1 MHLKLYCLWLVGV
14 AFLASTFA
22 HADLTA
28 LPLEALLSSE
38 VISASRFPQQAR
50 EAPSAVSIITARE
63 IREHGWRSLAE
74 ALAGV
79 RGVLVANDHAYSY
92 LGPRGLLRPSDYNT
106 HVLIMLDG
114 VRLNDNV
121 YTQGPLGAEF
131 PLDMEGVERIEYV
144 PGPGASIYGNNA
156 FLGVVNVITRT
167 AAAQP
172 GGEAGAELGSAGWR
186 RARVG
191 MSDANGNRDW
201 LLSLSHGRR
210 DGSSPYSDGVVGN
223 INRLDGEENTR
234 LYARLGLGDLK
245 ISALLARRD
254 KADPTAPYDTL
265 IGDPRSRI
273 RDQHGHLGLA
283 WQTELTAGM
292 TGDFL
297 ADYGDYRFR
306 GDYPGDRTTLSSDLK
321 RDNAV
326 GRWLNL
332 QARLTDRRLAG
343 HKLVWGAEWQQ
354 DLERRQHGENI
365 STASTYLDSNQS
377 GHLAGLYL
385 QDEWRLNDTWLL
397 NLGTRYDHHSSF
409 GGAFNPRLGLI
420 QRVTPRTTLK
430 YLAGTAYRAA
440 NAYELFYEDAGGS
453 QKVNPS
459 GLKPERIRT
468 LEFVA
473 EHETA
478 SNWLLTGT
486 LFQYRIRDL
495 ITQISDPADGLLMFT
510 NQDTL
515 QSGGIALQAERRWAN
530 GEHLRLS
537 VSRLRSRDG
546 QGNRVSLSPDLLA
559 KASANLPLGGW
570 NLGLECHYV
579 GPRRDSGGGEVAG
592 YSVVHL
598 NLIAPRLA
606 DHGELSLRIRNLF
619 DRRYSDP
626 AGDEHTQTAITQEGR
641 VIEARLAW
649 HF

>member
-1 MHLKLYCLWLVGV
+1 MHLKLYYLWLGG
-14 AFLASTFA
+14 AALLAPASV

-63 IREHGWRSLAE
+63 IRAHGWRSLAE

-79 RGVLVANDHAYSY
+79 RGTLVADDHAYSY

-106 HVLIMLDG
+106 HVLVMLDG
-114 VRLNDNV
+114 VRLNDNI

-131 PLDMEGVERIEYV
+131 PLDMELVERIEYV

-156 FLGVVNVITRT
+156 FLGVVNVITRDGAT
-167 AAAQP
+167 QS
-172 GGEAGAELGSAGWR
+172 GGEAGIEAGNQGWR
-186 RARVG
+186 RARAG
-191 MSDANGNRDW
+191 LSGSGGNHDW

-210 DGSSPYSDGVVGN
+210 DGTSPYSDGLVSNATG
-223 INRLDGEENTR
+223 LDGEENTR
-234 LYARLGLGDLK
+234 LYARLGLGDFK
-245 ISALLARRD
+245 ISALLARRE

-265 IGDPRSRI
+265 IGDSRSRI
-273 RDQHGHLGLA
+273 HDQHGHLSLA
-283 WQTELTAGM
+283 WQAELKAGVTANL
-292 TGDFL
+292 L

-306 GDYPGDRTTLSSDLK
+306 GDYPGDRTTSDTDLK
-321 RDNAV
+321 RDTTV

-332 QARLTDRRLAG
+332 QARLADRRLAS

-354 DLERRQHGENI
+354 DLEKRQHGENAN
-365 STASTYLDSNQS
+365 TATPYLDSSPS
-377 GHLAGLYL
+377 GHLAGLYI
-385 QDEWRLNDTWLL
+385 QDEWHLAPDWLL
-397 NLGTRYDHHSSF
+397 NLGARYDHHSSF

-420 QRVTPRTTLK
+420 QRATPRTTLK

-440 NAYELFYEDAGGS
+440 NAYELYYHDGNVS
-453 QKVNPS
+453 QKVNPD

-486 LFQYRIRDL
+486 LFQYRIRDP
-495 ITQISDPADGLLMFT
+495 ITQIDDGGLLMFA

-515 QSGGIALQAERRWAN
+515 KSSGIGLQAERRWA
-530 GEHLRLS
+530 GGRHLRLS
-537 VSRLRSRDG
+537 VSRQRSRDG

-579 GPRRDSGGGEVAG
+579 GPRQDNLGGEVSG
-592 YSVVHL
+592 YSIAHL
-598 NLIAPRLA
+598 NLIAPRLGSR
-606 DHGELSLRIRNLF
+606 GELSLRIRNLF
-619 DRRYSDP
+619 DRHYSDP
-626 AGDEHTQTAITQEGR
+626 AGDEHTQTSITQAGR
-641 VIEARLAW
+641 SIEARLAW

>member
-1 MHLKLYCLWLVGV
+1 MHLKLYCLWLGSAMVLP
-14 AFLASTFA
+14 ATTA

-50 EAPSAVSIITARE
+50 EAPSAVSVISARE
-63 IREHGWRSLAE
+63 IREHGWRTLAE

-79 RGVLVANDHAYSY
+79 RGVLVADDRAYSY
-92 LGPRGLLRPSDYNT
+92 LGPRGLLRPADYNT

-114 VRLNDNV
+114 VRLNDNI

-131 PLDMEGVERIEYV
+131 PLDMELVERIEYV

-156 FLGVVNVITRT
+156 FLGVVNVITRD
-167 AAAQP
+167 AIMRP
-172 GGEAGAELGSAGWR
+172 GGEAGIEAGNAGWR
-186 RARVG
+186 RARAG
-191 MSDANGNRDW
+191 MGGGNGNRDW
-201 LLSLSHGRR
+201 LLSLSHARR
-210 DGSSPYSDGVVGN
+210 DDGPYSDGLVGHVD
-223 INRLDGEENTR
+223 RLDGEQNTR
-234 LYARLGLGDLK
+234 LYARFGLGELK
-245 ISALLARRD
+245 LTALLAKRD

-265 IGDPRSRI
+265 IGDARSRI
-273 RDQHGHLGLA
+273 SDRHGHLALA
-283 WQTELTAGM
+283 WKSEFKAGL

-297 ADYGDYRFR
+297 ADYGDYRFQ
-306 GDYPGDRTTLSSDLK
+306 GDYPGDRTAVPADSDLN
-321 RDNAV
+321 RDSAR

-332 QARLTDRRLAG
+332 QARLTDRRLAD

-354 DLERRQHGENI
+354 DLEKRQHSENAT
-365 STASTYLDSNQS
+365 TATSYLDSSPS
-377 GHLAGLYL
+377 GHLAGLYM
-385 QDEWRLNDTWLL
+385 QDEWRLNDAWLL
-397 NLGTRYDHHSSF
+397 NLGARYDHHSSF

-430 YLAGTAYRAA
+430 YLAGTAYRAP
-440 NAYELFYEDAGGS
+440 NAYELYYDDGGGS
-453 QKVNPS
+453 QKVNPA

-478 SNWLLTGT
+478 RNWLLTGT
-486 LFQYRIRDL
+486 LFRYRIRDL
-495 ITQISDPADGLLMFT
+495 ITQVVDGGLLMFA

-515 QSGGIALQAERRWAN
+515 ESGGVGLQAERRWD
-530 GEHLRLS
+530 GGGHLRLS

-559 KASANLPLGGW
+559 KAAANLPLGGW
-570 NLGLECHYV
+570 NLGLECQYV
-579 GPRRDSGGGEVAG
+579 GPRRDNAGGEVAG
-592 YSVVHL
+592 YSLAHL

-606 DHGELSLRIRNLF
+606 DRGELSLRIRNLF
-619 DRRYSDP
+619 DRHYSDP
-626 AGDEHTQTAITQEGR
+626 AGDEHTQTAITQAGR
-641 VIEARLAW
+641 SIEARLAW